1 MYQIKRKATFWSLF
15 FVFLK
20 IFSYLTCVSKNIHM
34 KNLCLIVLMGLVFNV
49 KSQEEIPVNYSLQ
62 LNYINFLNQGEY
74 NLQGFRIAY
83 WPREYRT
90 PYYYSASRSLAGQGL
105 YSNGSVRRIY
115 PNDNNIGFF
124 LDVAFTP
131 PDIIKANEKQTL
143 SLGII
148 FPVFE
153 EFMVHFGI
161 GSKWNNGEG
170 DNYESDLISTYGIS
184 YLLSKRGLTF
194 TLARQPE
201 RFRELFT
208 RGNSSTMV
216 GVGYTFIR

>member
-90 PYYYSASRSLAGQGL
+90 PYYYSASRSLAGQG
-105 YSNGSVRRIY
+105 
-115 PNDNNIGFF
+115 
-124 LDVAFTP
+124 
-131 PDIIKANEKQTL
+131 
-143 SLGII
+143 
-148 FPVFE
+148 
-153 EFMVHFGI
+153 
-161 GSKWNNGEG
+161 
-170 DNYESDLISTYGIS
+170 
-184 YLLSKRGLTF
+184 
-194 TLARQPE
+194 
-201 RFRELFT
+201 
-208 RGNSSTMV
+208 
-216 GVGYTFIR
+216 